1 MAEAKKAESAQK
13 GEVKKAPA
21 KKEVKAEV
29 KKEAKVETPSAKS
42 APEVEKTYSI
52 RGNIFEGIVVS
63 AKADKTVTVE
73 RELTHFIGK
82 YERYKKI
89 KSKIRAHNPK
99 SIGAKEGDRV
109 RVGETRKIS
118 KTKNFIVM
126 EVLGDKK

>member
-1 MAEAKKAESAQK
+1 MAEAKKTESAQK

-21 KKEVKAEV
+21 KKEAKAEV
-29 KKEAKVETPSAKS
+29 KKESKPKAPAIVEA
-42 APEVEKTYSI
+42 AEKTYSI